1 MYPSRYMA
9 GLRSLLTLPA
19 RRDSVVSKMFSFLPP
34 IVVIALLSA
43 SPALAQVKQTGEC
56 EAGDQRACAAL
67 ARMPNAAMD
76 VRLAA
81 VRKITDQAVL
91 AEFAT
96 TSPVREIR
104 LAAIRGLID
113 QDALTNLARQAK
125 GAVERGAAVERLK
138 DQRTLADIAR
148 KDPSRWVRQRA
159 ANCLTDEGQ
168 IAALVAENRRELLP
182 TLTAGGGIR
191 HVTVDG
197 KQVKETL
204 LGVTTLLPGRHT
216 VTADFVVK
224 ENVTW
229 EPGSVNSVTFD
240 ARLGASYVL
249 EAEPGIVTW
258 TYLSPQTRV
267 GRGTW
272 TLVVREVVS
281 SGPDLL
287 PQFLKR

>member
-1 MYPSRYMA
+1 MSR
-9 GLRSLLTLPA
+9 LLAT
-19 RRDSVVSKMFSFLPP
+19 VVVLA
-34 IVVIALLSA
+34 VLA
-43 SPALAQVKQTGEC
+43 SPVLAQTRQSGAC
-56 EAGDQRACAAL
+56 EAGDQRACEAL
-67 ARMPNAAMD
+67 ARRSDASIE

-81 VRKITDQAVL
+81 VRRITDQAVL
-91 AEFAT
+91 AELAT
-96 TSPVREIR
+96 ASPVRDIR

-113 QDALTNLARQAK
+113 QDALTGLARQAK

-138 DQRTLADIAR
+138 DQQTLADIAR
-148 KDPSRWVRQRA
+148 RDPSKWVRLHA
-159 ANCLTDEGQ
+159 ASCLTDERQ
-168 IAALVAENRRELLP
+168 IAALVGENRKELLP

-197 KQVKETL
+197 KDVKETL
-204 LGVTTLLPGRHT
+204 LGVTTLMPGRHT
-216 VTADFVVK
+216 LTADFVVK

-229 EPGSVNSVTFD
+229 EAGSVNSVTLD

-258 TYLSPQTRV
+258 TFLSPQTRR

-272 TLVVREVVS
+272 TLVVREELS

>member
-1 MYPSRYMA
+1 MSRFPLA
-9 GLRSLLTLPA
+9 L
-19 RRDSVVSKMFSFLPP
+19 
-34 IVVIALLSA
+34 VVIALLSA
-43 SPALAQVKQTGEC
+43 SSAFGQAKQTSEC

-67 ARMPNAAMD
+67 ARMPTATLD

-91 AEFAT
+91 AELAT
-96 TSPVREIR
+96 TAPVREIR

-113 QDALTNLARQAK
+113 PDALVGLARHAK
-125 GAVERGAAVERLK
+125 GATERGAAVERLQ
-138 DQRTLADIAR
+138 DQQALADIAR
-148 KDPSRWVRQRA
+148 HDSSKWVRLRA
-159 ANCLTDEGQ
+159 ANSLTDQ
-168 IAALVAENRRELLP
+168 QLIAALVSENRKELLP
-182 TLTAGGGIR
+182 TLTAGAGIR
-191 HVTVDG
+191 HVAVDG
-197 KQVKETL
+197 KEVRETL

-216 VTADFVVK
+216 ITADFTVM

-229 EPGSVNSVTFD
+229 EAGSVNQVVLD

-258 TYLSPQTRV
+258 TYLSPQTRR

-272 TLVVREVVS
+272 TLVVREEVS

-287 PQFLKR
+287 PQILKR